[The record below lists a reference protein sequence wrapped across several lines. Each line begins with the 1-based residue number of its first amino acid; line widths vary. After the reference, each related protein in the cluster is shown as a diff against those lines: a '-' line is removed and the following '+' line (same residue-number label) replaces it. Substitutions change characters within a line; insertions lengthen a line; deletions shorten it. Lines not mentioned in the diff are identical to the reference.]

1 MFFEILEFHECIMVK
16 ITNEDETMVTKLI
29 AATFS
34 VLVNKRKIQ
43 DLTY

>member
-1 MFFEILEFHECIMVK
+1 MVK

-29 AATFS
+29 VATFN